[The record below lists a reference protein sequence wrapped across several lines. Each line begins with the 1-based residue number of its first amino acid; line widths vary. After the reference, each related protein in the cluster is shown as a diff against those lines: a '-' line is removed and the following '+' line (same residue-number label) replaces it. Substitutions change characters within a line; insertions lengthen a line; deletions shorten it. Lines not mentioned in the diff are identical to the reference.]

1 MKHTARLL
9 IGLWIAL
16 SASTVP
22 AQNTLVLPGQS
33 PYVAS
38 AYPDRVVL
46 TPTATPHNSQQ
57 VSWRTNAKVSDAI
70 AQLSLA
76 TDSPHLGRQTF
87 DVSGVTQHLS
97 AENGD
102 AHFHQV
108 RFNGLQPD
116 TLYAY
121 RVAGNDTWSEWF
133 QFRTASDEGFVPF
146 QTLYFGDAQN
156 SVKSLYSRVVRQ
168 GVLLAPQARLFIHA
182 GDLIDRA
189 GVLDDHWGEWFD
201 AASWMSASINQMVV
215 PGNHEYDESTVP
227 VQLSAHWRP
236 QFAVAGNGPDELLN
250 TVYYS
255 LYQGVLF
262 IALDS
267 TQAVHNEAM
276 AVLQA
281 QWLNLVLSRYERQW
295 TVVSYHHPL
304 FSVSHGTESP
314 NLAQHWRPVFERHG
328 VDLVLQGHDHVYG
341 RGQNLMT
348 GASGQT
354 EPDGPVYLVSVA
366 GPKMNLVSQASDQAL
381 EVTGEDVQLFQ
392 ILSFDADR
400 IHYESRTATG
410 RLHDAFDLVRD
421 AAGQRRLVETL
432 PDDRERAAC
441 SNPESQAAV
450 VDHDGRARPGRC
462 WDGFNWP

>member
-1 MKHTARLL
+1 MKPVVRLL
-9 IGLWIAL
+9 ICLWITLTAPAAL
-16 SASTVP
+16 

-33 PYVAS
+33 PYASS

-46 TPTATPHNSQQ
+46 TPTATPHNSQLA
-57 VSWRTNAKVSDAI
+57 SWRTDVSVTEAI

-76 TDSPHLGRQTF
+76 TDSPHLGAQAIN
-87 DVSGVTQHLS
+87 VTGSTQRLH
-97 AENGD
+97 AENGE

-108 RFNGLQPD
+108 RFTGLQPD

-121 RVAGNDTWSEWF
+121 RVSGNKTWSEWF
-133 QFRTASDEGFVPF
+133 QFRTASSEGFAPF
-146 QTLYFGDAQN
+146 QALYFGDAQN

-201 AASWMSASINQMVV
+201 AGSWMSASINQMVV
-215 PGNHEYDESTVP
+215 PGNHEYDESAAP
-227 VQLSAHWRP
+227 VQLVAHWRP
-236 QFAVAGNGPDELLN
+236 QFAVAGNGPDALRD

-262 IALDS
+262 VALDS

-281 QWLNLVLSRYERQW
+281 QWLEQVLSRYERQW

-304 FSVSHGTESP
+304 FSVSHGMESP
-314 NLAQHWRPVFERHG
+314 NLAQHWRPVFERHD

-341 RGQNLMT
+341 RGQNLTT
-348 GASGQT
+348 GASGQP

-366 GPKMNLVSQASDQAL
+366 GPKMNLVSQAAEQAL

-392 ILSFDADR
+392 ILSFDVDR
-400 IHYESRTATG
+400 INYESRTATG
-410 RLHDAFDLVRD
+410 RLHDAFELVRD
-421 AAGQRRLVETL
+421 AAGQRRLTETL
-432 PDDRERAAC
+432 PDDRQRAAC
-441 SNPESQAAV
+441 NNPASQAAMI
-450 VDHDGRARPGRC
+450 DSDGRARPGRC
-462 WDGFNWP
+462 WDGFSWP